1 MSSIFK
7 RTSIRS
13 YINKP
18 VSEEVVKRLLEA
30 GMQAP
35 SANNEQ
41 PWHFIVIK
49 DKELLE
55 KIPSVHPYASM
66 AAESY
71 STICV
76 CGDPSLEKSKGYWV
90 QDCSAA
96 IENILLQATEEGLGA
111 VWCGVYPREERME
124 AVRELLQIPKNIL
137 PLALIPF
144 GYPAKK
150 QEQNK
155 RFNPDRVH
163 ENKW

>member
-1 MSSIFK
+1 VKTKSLLK
-7 RTSIRS
+7 
-13 YINKP
+13 
-18 VSEEVVKRLLEA
+18 SERFISTRL
-30 GMQAP
+30 
-35 SANNEQ
+35 
-41 PWHFIVIK
+41 
-49 DKELLE
+49 
-55 KIPSVHPYASM
+55 
-66 AAESY
+66 
-71 STICV
+71 

-150 QEQNK
+150 QEQSK
-155 RFNPDRVH
+155 RFNPDRIH